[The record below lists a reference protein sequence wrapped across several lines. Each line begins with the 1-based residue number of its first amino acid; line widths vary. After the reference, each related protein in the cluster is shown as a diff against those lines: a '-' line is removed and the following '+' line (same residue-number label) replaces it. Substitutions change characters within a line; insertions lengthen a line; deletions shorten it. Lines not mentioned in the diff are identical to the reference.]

1 MQLLNSLR
9 AQLFLFLILA
19 AMATAGAIG
28 VLAYNETLE
37 QSKRLFDYQLR
48 QTALSL
54 RDQGMVDDWQP
65 DFIDDEKN
73 DVVVQ
78 IWTINGNVLYASH
91 PGLPLPAQAK
101 MGFENVQAGPQQ
113 WRVYSM
119 KGRDRIIQVAQ
130 PFQIRHD
137 LAASA
142 ALHSLRPLIAFAP
155 LMALLVWLTVGK
167 ALRPLGRLEREVTS
181 RGARSLNPVSEE
193 GLPSE
198 IIPVVHA
205 LNALLTK
212 LKQAFAGQRAFVADA
227 AHELRSPLTA
237 LKIQL
242 HLLESAKD
250 ETDKKI
256 ALRNLN
262 EGVDRASRMIEQ
274 LLTAART
281 EYSETTYQEVPV
293 DVVEMMRRVIADLFS
308 LAQSRNIDLGL
319 EAPEALTVPGDTG
332 QIYILIRNLIDN
344 AIRYTPENGSVQAR
358 IEEKEDHAC
367 LTIDDSGPG
376 IPPDERKRVFRRFY
390 RGQGTSQGGNGLGLA
405 IVKNIVVQHQATIDF
420 DDSALG
426 GLRVR
431 VCMRLGS
438 GAPRHTSG
446 NAQRN
451 VHADHAE

>member
-1 MQLLNSLR
+1 MHLLKSLR
-9 AQLFLFLILA
+9 AQLSLFLILA
-19 AMATAGAIG
+19 TVATAGAIG
-28 VLAYNETLE
+28 FLAYNETLE

-65 DFIDDEKN
+65 EFIDDEKN

-78 IWTINGNVLYASH
+78 IWTIKGNVLYASH

-101 MGFENVQAGPQQ
+101 MGFENVQAGTQH

-119 KGRDRIIQVAQ
+119 KARDRIIQVAQ
-130 PFQIRHD
+130 PYQIRHD
-137 LAASA
+137 LATSA
-142 ALHSLRPLIAFAP
+142 AFHSLRPLIAFAP
-155 LMALLVWLTVGK
+155 LMALLVWLTVGN

-198 IIPVVHA
+198 IVPVVHA

-237 LKIQL
+237 LKLQL

-250 ETDKKI
+250 DADKKV

-281 EYSETTYQEVPV
+281 EYSESTYQEAPV
-293 DVVEMMRRVIADLFS
+293 DIVEMMRRVIADLFS
-308 LAQSRNIDLGL
+308 LAQSRDIDLSL
-319 EAPEALTVPGDTG
+319 EAPETLVLPADTG

-344 AIRYTPENGSVQAR
+344 AIRYTPLNGSVQAR
-358 IEEKEDHAC
+358 IEEREGHAC

-376 IPPDERKRVFRRFY
+376 IPADERKRVFRRFY
-390 RGQGTSQGGNGLGLA
+390 RGQGAAQGGNGLGLA

-420 DDSALG
+420 GDSALG
-426 GLRVR
+426 GLHVR
-431 VCMRLGS
+431 VCLPLGP
-438 GAPRHTSG
+438 GAPRHP
-446 NAQRN
+446 NENVQRSA
-451 VHADHAE
+451 HASAD